1 MDCLLRH
8 NEEILIFSSK
18 RGEKLYAPI
27 SQAGQIAT
35 TIHRGAN
42 EARNIKLT
50 LQSAIRQMRWQEGK
64 LGCEYNTTD
73 KKAGTTKPP
82 QNKLF

>member
-1 MDCLLRH
+1 
-8 NEEILIFSSK
+8 
-18 RGEKLYAPI
+18 
-27 SQAGQIAT
+27 
-35 TIHRGAN
+35 
-42 EARNIKLT
+42 
-50 LQSAIRQMRWQEGK
+50 MRWQEGK